1 MSVDSGAF
9 TKTRPQSLVN
19 NPWLD
24 GWLEGVMR
32 GRRKSGTAGD
42 VMLGDRE
49 VAAPLPAV
57 AAVACS
63 TDAPFEQTPIG
74 GIQGGT
80 AQAQAG

>member
-9 TKTRPQSLVN
+9 TKARPQSLVN

-24 GWLEGVMR
+24 GWFEGVLR
-32 GRRKSGTAGD
+32 GRRKSGPAGD
-42 VMLGDRE
+42 LIPVDRE
-49 VAAPLPAV
+49 VAVPSSAV
-57 AAVACS
+57 AAAVRS
-63 TDAPFEQTPIG
+63 TDAPFEETPIG